1 MLSSL
6 RKIVN
11 MGETYAQK
19 TKAILLRC
27 GGDYTPEQWDESVWQ
42 EDMRLYLVGLTYNQM
57 RKRMSSQL

>member
-1 MLSSL
+1 ML
-6 RKIVN
+6 KK
-11 MGETYAQK
+11 QK
-19 TKAILLRC
+19 QFYY